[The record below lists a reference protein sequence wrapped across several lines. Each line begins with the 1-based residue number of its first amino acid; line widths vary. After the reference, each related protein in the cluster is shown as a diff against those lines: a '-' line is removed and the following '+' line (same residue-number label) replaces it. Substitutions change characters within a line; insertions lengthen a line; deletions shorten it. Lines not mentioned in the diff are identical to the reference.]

1 MKDTE
6 YSDFCKGNDMDK
18 LKLVKAV
25 VALLTFL
32 LVFGI
37 LMAAT
42 LVYKNIKSSQPSAEA
57 SAFSLGE
64 PSGSRINSMLEY
76 NGYLY
81 LAIKDGGEADRVIIL
96 NPENMQKTARI
107 TLN

>member
-1 MKDTE
+1 
-6 YSDFCKGNDMDK
+6 MDK

-42 LVYKNIKSSQPSAEA
+42 LVYKNIKSSQPSAEV
-57 SAFSLGE
+57 SSLSLGE
-64 PSGSRINSMLEY
+64 PNGSRINSMLEY
-76 NGYLY
+76 KGYLY
-81 LAIKDGGEADRVIIL
+81 ILVKDGGESDRIVVFDTQKGQPVSKIKL
-96 NPENMQKTARI
+96 N
-107 TLN
+107 

>member
-1 MKDTE
+1 
-6 YSDFCKGNDMDK
+6 MDK

-57 SAFSLGE
+57 LSLSLGE

-76 NGYLY
+76 NGYIY
-81 LAIKDGGEADRVIIL
+81 LVVKDGGEADRIIIL
-96 NPENMQKTARI
+96 NPETMHKTAHI